1 VIGTAEG
8 MKEDAE
14 SWLSIQRHLKE
25 RGLSGTQLF
34 IGDKCLDL
42 IKALIETCP
51 QARWVQFY
59 RNVYLVVPRGKIKLV
74 AAMLKAIHAQE
85 DKEAALYKLE
95 DVIDKLKEMKLF
107 EAARKF
113 EQTGFETLVYMDF
126 PREHWRRIRLNNAM
140 ERLNR

>member
-1 VIGTAEG
+1 
-8 MKEDAE
+8 
-14 SWLSIQRHLKE
+14 
-25 RGLSGTQLF
+25 
-34 IGDKCLDL
+34 
-42 IKALIETCP
+42 
-51 QARWVQFY
+51 VQFY

-126 PREHWRRIRLNNAM
+126 RREHWRRIRLNNAM